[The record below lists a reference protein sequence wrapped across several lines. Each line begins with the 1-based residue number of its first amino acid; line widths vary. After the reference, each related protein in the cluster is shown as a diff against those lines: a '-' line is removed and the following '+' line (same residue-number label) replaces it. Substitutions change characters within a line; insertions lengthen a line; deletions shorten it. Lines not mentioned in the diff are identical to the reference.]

1 MTPLDAL
8 LTEALPFWE
17 GLAPQEQQL
26 LLDTAVPST
35 IPKGTITHRADQDCK
50 GIMLVL
56 AGQLRAYILS
66 EEGREVTLY
75 RVQGGDTCVMSSS
88 CLMDAIVFDVL
99 IQAME
104 DTQVVTLPVTALSAL
119 SQRHPEV
126 ELFLYKTASER
137 FSDIMWTM
145 QQILFMGMDRRA
157 AIFLWDEYTRQGP
170 VLSMTHEE
178 MARYIGSAR
187 EVVTKVLK
195 YFAQEGIVSLRRGRS
210 PFWTRRN
217 SASWRGKARRHPYG
231 TTHYE
236 RPHFSGPTLCPGYGR
251 GPAGGA
257 GSRWTLWQ
265 PMPTGAWAWR
275 PT

>member
-1 MTPLDAL
+1 M
-8 LTEALPFWE
+8 
-17 GLAPQEQQL
+17 
-26 LLDTAVPST
+26 
-35 IPKGTITHRADQDCK
+35 
-50 GIMLVL
+50 
-56 AGQLRAYILS
+56 
-66 EEGREVTLY
+66 
-75 RVQGGDTCVMSSS
+75 
-88 CLMDAIVFDVL
+88 
-99 IQAME
+99 
-104 DTQVVTLPVTALSAL
+104 VTLPVTALSAL

-145 QQILFMGMDRRA
+145 QQILFTGDGPARA

-236 RPHFSGPTLCPGYGR
+236 RPHF
-251 GPAGGA
+251 
-257 GSRWTLWQ
+257 
-265 PMPTGAWAWR
+265 
-275 PT
+275 

>member
-1 MTPLDAL
+1 MNPFDTLFAQ
-8 LTEALPFWE
+8 ALPFWDH
-17 GLAPQEQQL
+17 LDPQERQL
-26 LLDTAVPST
+26 LADTAVPST

-50 GIMLVL
+50 GIMLL
-56 AGQLRAYILS
+56 LSGQLRAYILS

-157 AIFLWDEYTRQGP
+157 AIFLWTSTP
-170 VLSMTHEE
+170 
-178 MARYIGSAR
+178 A
-187 EVVTKVLK
+187 
-195 YFAQEGIVSLRRGRS
+195 RGRS
-210 PFWTRRN
+210 SPSPTRRWPGT
-217 SASWRGKARRHPYG
+217 SAA
-231 TTHYE
+231 
-236 RPHFSGPTLCPGYGR
+236 PG
-251 GPAGGA
+251 
-257 GSRWTLWQ
+257 RWS
-265 PMPTGAWAWR
+265 PR
-275 PT
+275 C